1 MADFS
6 KLNAAIAETQTDFA
20 AYQAAVAAST
30 VNDQP
35 AIDTATAAVTA
46 LGTSIKAATA
56 AVPTA

>member
-20 AYQAAVAAST
+20 AYQAVVGAST

-35 AIDTATAAVTA
+35 AIDTATALAMMH
-46 LGTSIKAATA
+46 I
-56 AVPTA
+56 